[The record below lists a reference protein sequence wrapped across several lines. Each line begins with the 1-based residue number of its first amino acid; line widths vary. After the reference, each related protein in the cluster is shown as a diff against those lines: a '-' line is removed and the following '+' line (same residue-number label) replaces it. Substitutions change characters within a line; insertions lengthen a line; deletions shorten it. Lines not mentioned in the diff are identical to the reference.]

1 MERDFLCPSIV
12 RSANFLWIKKKS
24 YLQTA
29 NQHYVI
35 QGYSDIKKAKFRN
48 WLELAKKTYLY
59 KLV

>member
-12 RSANFLWIKKKS
+12 HSANFLWIKKKS

-35 QGYSDIKKAKFRN
+35 QGYSDIKKAKS
-48 WLELAKKTYLY
+48 
-59 KLV
+59 